1 MTSAAGGGGF
11 ASADR
16 AHARLAA
23 IVESADD
30 AIISK
35 NLDGIIE
42 TWNPAAEHIFGY
54 RAEEVV
60 DQHITILIPPDRHDE
75 ERDILERIRRG
86 EHIRHYE
93 TVRVRKDGCQISVSL
108 TVSPIKGSAGDII
121 GASKIARDISARR
134 RMEEELIR
142 AKKLET
148 VALLAGGIAHD
159 FNNLLTGVFGNL
171 QLARLRLEDVMEP
184 LTQAEQTFKRAHE
197 LTHRLLTFSSGGA
210 PIRKMT
216 CIADLLHE
224 CVVETMRAAA
234 IATELDIAPDL
245 WPTAVDVHQMA
256 QAIKNLLINAREA
269 MPNGGRL
276 HVLAE
281 NRTLAIDQVP
291 GVPAGSYVAIRVA
304 DTGMGISDEHVR
316 LVFDPYFTTKS
327 GGTGL
332 GLSVVYSIVHRH
344 DGHIGVQS
352 RPGEGTTFTIY
363 LPTDQPGGAL
373 RRPGQV

>member
-1 MTSAAGGGGF
+1 MAT
-11 ASADR
+11 ADR
-16 AHARLAA
+16 AQARLAA

-42 TWNPAAEHIFGY
+42 TWNPAAEQIFGY
-54 RAEEVV
+54 RAEEVI
-60 DQHITILIPPDRHDE
+60 DHHITILIPSDRRDE

-86 EHIRHYE
+86 ERVRHYE
-93 TVRVRKDGCQISVSL
+93 TMRVRKDGCQIPVSL
-108 TVSPIKGSAGDII
+108 TVSPIKGSAGEII
-121 GASKIARDISARR
+121 GASKIARDITLRR

-142 AKKLET
+142 AKKLES

-159 FNNLLTGVFGNL
+159 FNNLLTGMFGNL

-210 PIRKMT
+210 PIRKMA
-216 CIADLLHE
+216 CIADLLRE
-224 CVVETMRAAA
+224 CVADAGGSPAVAV
-234 IATELDIAPDL
+234 ELDIAPDL

-256 QAIKNLLINAREA
+256 QAIKNVLVNAKEA
-269 MPNGGRL
+269 MPDGGRM

-281 NRTLAIDQVP
+281 NMTVGVDRVP
-291 GVPAGSYVAIRVA
+291 GVPAGSYVAIRITDSGV
-304 DTGMGISDEHVR
+304 GIPDEHIR
-316 LVFDPYFTTKS
+316 LIFDPYFTTKS
-327 GGTGL
+327 GAIGL

-344 DGHIGVQS
+344 DGHIKVQS
-352 RPGEGTTFTIY
+352 RLGEGSTFTIY
-363 LPTDQPGGAL
+363 LPTDQPGKYT
-373 RRPGQV
+373 R